1 MTSFARGVGETITRN
16 DNLSSLMTI
25 LRVLLLT
32 SGFTNSGFTATGF
45 TFGSIQIDDIP
56 NKYEKRKT
64 SSSISITDNSSS
76 IFNIFGNLRFAVES
90 ISKLDSLQRIATF
103 LRKIGFSG
111 FSSTGFTTTG
121 FTIAPSTYIDDQTN
135 IGIKRRSFHSF
146 PAPFNAVVSVK
157 NALGNLR
164 YIEDT
169 LPRNDSVEFIVNRFR
184 TILESGGFTN
194 SGFTATGFLVG
205 NDTIRF
211 SDKISTGVMYN
222 IQEPNIN
229 ISDALSSIKNIL
241 GNLRYI
247 VDNSTISD
255 VIKKGISLIVQ
266 EGRGFT
272 IDGFTTTGFT
282 YGGVVINDLIQKSKG
297 LAGTL
302 IENGVFDSA
311 IMDPSMFDPDDS
323 IVVSDVIETLQLGL
337 KRSVSETITLNDS
350 IQKNIHKLINEV
362 SGFTFTGFTQT
373 GFVLN
378 QYFVSDT
385 VITLREVTRT
395 IDVTITRLDSV
406 IRVINELGNLRFIN
420 YTVSNISDNA
430 DRIYS
435 ALRNPVEQFGFTLS
449 GFTRSGFTLDAGVP
463 ILDSVA
469 LTKQELYATI
479 SEISGFTVTGFT
491 DSGFFKQGGVFIGDA
506 VSRSMSTTIN
516 EVISRSDSILS
527 GLEFSIIDIAYSV
540 SDSITKRMDFVSY
553 IQQTKGFTDSGFVQS
568 GFTFATGVFVG
579 DQLNVLKHIGN
590 LFRSIYE
597 VSGFTLTG
605 FTTSGFYNSG
615 GVFIGDIIKKNIN
628 STIENTVTLSQTVAR
643 SKSKLTS
650 LPSFLNDID
659 ISDGLERLVSIVR
672 EITASSG
679 FTQSGFTVTGFTK
692 GEAIYVLDLPSGISR
707 ITTLFRTVVETSGFT
722 LTGFTNS
729 GFFQSGGVYI
739 TDVVGKQINK
749 LIADTFSIN
758 DSVLGIVG
766 LKRLISDIEYDI
778 VDSVSFVKGYIRNI
792 TDGGF
797 TRSGFTSSGFFVDSS
812 IFVSDVVTQSV
823 RVANHFRTI
832 FDLGGFTVAGFTT
845 SGFLIGGVQVF
856 DYVNSFTS
864 KLRTI
869 EEQSI
874 WDFNIFDPEVYGS
887 LSVGLL
893 DTIDIVKNI
902 NGNMRFATETI
913 TVTTQSIVKDIS
925 KTIFEGGGFTSTGF
939 NISGFLIGGVAMSDV
954 MQAIKTTPRSM
965 LDTISN
971 SDILYRQNWMFR
983 KLLDL
988 SGGYPSY
995 EIIDLVKKLPSMS
1008 IFDTIVLG
1016 EVTDRTTQIY
1026 KLISDTLPITD
1037 TLINGN
1043 TFYSVIDDI
1052 EVAVSDVISK
1062 SLGFT
1067 INDIQV
1073 NISDNVISQIN
1084 LFGTLRDISD
1094 SVNNIAQSITKD
1106 VTKSIL
1112 EGFVGFTKTGFT
1124 TTGFSMIGGVGIYDT
1139 IGRIK
1144 GYTSI
1149 INDTVVLSDSISRI
1163 INELGNLR
1171 YIVETITPNDSV
1183 DRVIDIFREL
1193 LQIAGFTQTG
1203 FTSSG
1208 FFLTGGVNIID
1219 FVENTKKDLT
1229 RTISEVSGFTLTG
1242 FTETGF
1248 YLNGGVFV
1256 NDVISKAINK
1266 IISENVSSTSIVQK
1280 VFSRIVTISENET
1293 ISDNLSSALALF
1305 RTILQQNGFTLTGF
1319 TPTGFSYNGV
1329 AIFDTIQRVRSNDFF
1344 RVIEESSGFSIT
1356 GFTDSGFYINGG
1368 VFINDVVQR
1377 VGVFSRSVSFN
1388 VLQEDSINIGVFA
1401 SITDSI
1407 SQSDLVSNIIEYLR
1421 SISEAS
1427 GFTLSGFTDSGFVH
1441 GYAIDVSDV
1450 LIGAKGI
1457 ENIFRSIN
1465 EISGFTF
1472 SGFTNT
1478 GFYVGGV
1485 TIIDTLTK
1493 GITYSIQDTFA
1504 LSQSVVGTKN
1514 AFGTARQIF
1523 DNITPQSF
1531 IGRLIGN
1538 MRDIFEVRGF
1548 TFSGFTRSGFVFAG
1562 GVYMEDFVERVVS
1575 DFGYLSSSV
1584 GVISDSVTTRIDYL
1598 RTLIENVTS
1607 ISVVN
1612 RVTVAFRN
1620 IFESSGF
1627 TLTGFTLSGFF
1638 VGYRI
1643 NISDSLTSTRGVFT
1657 NIPLQSIGIV
1667 DLLEQT
1673 FKANV
1678 IMEILDSI
1686 SSSQIVS
1693 RNVNALRNVF
1703 DVRGFTPTGFTLTGF
1718 TQNGVGVYDYVSKI
1732 QSSHLLRDIFET
1744 SGFTLTGFTL
1754 SGFTING
1761 GVYVGDIIDRL
1772 TNINISL
1779 SESVSITGIPIRV
1792 ISYVVSIPT
1801 DIINVS
1807 DSIGKVI
1814 GWFRYISES
1823 SGFTLT
1829 GFTNTGFVQDAGI
1842 YVFDNVVQLKET
1854 GNLFREIYD
1863 TSGFTITG
1871 FTSSGFYI
1879 NGGVFINDIISKTV
1893 TKTVTSIISTSDLT
1907 NRELNPL
1914 FRLISDSNIIVSDS
1928 VLRLVEI
1935 VRNISLDT
1943 GFTSTGFTLSG
1954 FYIVDTGVSV
1964 DDVNQGFIRLGN
1976 FFRYVQESSGFTISG
1991 FTDSGFLLGGGV
2003 AVNDVIS
2010 RVYRSYKRKLVVS
2023 TNVSD
2028 TISGVLN
2035 LFGKLVV
2042 ITDLSISVADSIRK
2056 DITKIIAETTGFTFT
2071 GFTESGFSI
2080 FSTGIITDSVLGVKG
2095 IIRSTSSSVSFGI
2108 DSITSIKNLFGSI
2121 RNNIE
2126 TAIIL
2131 DDSVVRVVDLLRDLN
2146 EIAGFTQTGFTD
2158 SGFFKQGGALIS
2170 DIITGVRDQEYIRNI
2185 VDSGGFTLTGF
2196 TITGFTSI
2204 GGVQIYDIVDR
2215 LQTRFIGLSDI
2226 VTLSD
2231 KPNVSKFR
2239 IILNEISV
2247 LDSVAKIYNA
2257 LRNITATAGFTFT
2270 GFTTSGFTLGE
2281 ATKIL
2286 DSVVLS
2292 KDVGNLFRTILD
2304 TGGFVPS
2311 GFTSSG
2317 FTIFTGTRI
2326 YDIISK
2332 NVGKQIIN
2340 TLSNSDIVGK
2350 DKGINLTSIVLSSS
2364 SVIRLLNVQRII
2376 NEFRAFTLTGFT
2388 FSGFTNAGVNIKD
2401 VLNATTRIG
2410 RFYRYIEESSGFTN
2424 TGFTLSGF
2432 TVGVN
2437 LQFQEF
2443 VEGVRGAPREISETI
2458 TRTDSVI
2465 RVITSFRTL
2474 TDNVFIDI
2482 DQLETS
2488 ATDLIVGVNEIAIVI
2503 SDSVEK
2509 LSGLS
2514 RVLSENTTYLDTLTR
2529 TITLFRLISEIPVNV
2544 DSSVQ
2549 RVISSLRSIVAPT
2562 ISVSDIIQK
2571 DIIKNIFETIISVT
2585 DSITKDITKLITE
2598 PSISVTDSLERVR
2611 SVLRNYFELTYN
2623 VTDNISKD
2631 ILKNIFEVSVS
2642 VPDAVDRT
2650 IELFRNTSSTV
2661 TFGVDILVRNIEL
2674 LRNISAPSITIS
2686 DSISKDILKNI
2697 FDVSISVTSTVDRTI
2712 ELFRVVSESVSVPD
2726 SVDRTI
2732 QSLRSILDTDLQNAI
2747 TDSISK
2753 DVLKNIF
2760 QTITRNDTIKTI
2772 QARTINELVSS
2783 ISIVS
2788 RKITFLR
2795 NILDVDL
2802 SGAISDL
2809 LNRTISLFR
2818 NISEISVSVD
2828 SSVQRVIL
2836 SLRSITDSVSVP
2848 DSVDRTIQSLRSL
2861 VVASSISD
2869 LVSRNTSSLRL
2880 LSSSIVI
2887 SDNITKD
2894 VLKNI
2899 YDSAITVSD
2908 SVDRTIELLRN
2919 IEDISYNV
2927 TDIISKYIL
2936 KNIFEVS
2943 ISVTDSISKD
2953 VLKNIYDSVSVPD
2966 FVDRTIQSLRL
2977 ILDTDLE
2984 NAISDIINKD
2994 ILKNIFEVSVTITDN
3009 ISKNVLKN
3017 IFEVSVTITD
3027 NISKDVL
3034 KNIFDVSIS
3043 VTDNIIKDILKNIS
3057 DSVSILDS
3065 VDEAIGRSIIDTDLQ
3080 NAITDNISKDVLKNI
3095 FDVSISVT
3103 DNISKDILKNIFEV
3117 SISISDSI
3125 STDLLRNIFEISI
3138 SVSDNISKDI
3148 LKNIFDVSISVSDN
3162 ITKDIVKYIT
3172 DSISRSDSVVGIKN
3186 ILRFVADEIEISL
3199 FDDFFDPEVY
3209 GSFNGVADYINIGI
3223 GRFIQ
3228 EDIFQK
3234 DIVNAGFF
3242 ALIDDVAIT
3251 ITDSITKDVTKVIS
3265 ESITITDNIS
3275 KDVVKYISET
3285 VSITDDL
3292 SKDILKNIFEISINV
3307 TDNISKD
3314 VLKNIFEVSISI
3326 SDDILKDISKN
3337 IVETISVSDQ
3347 VLKDNI
3353 LKNIIEVSYNVT
3365 DNISKDI
3372 LKNIFDVSISV
3383 TDNISK
3389 DILKNVFEI
3398 SYNVTDNISK
3408 DILKN
3413 IFEISVS
3420 ISDNITKDILKNIFE
3435 VSYSITDN
3443 ISKDVL
3449 KNIFEISI
3457 SVSDNITKDIVKFII
3472 ESSYNVTDLVTKDVG
3487 KFIGESISI
3496 TDDIS
3501 KDILKNIFE
3510 VSVSI
3515 SDSINTNLSLNIVDI
3530 DVIVTD
3536 NITKDIVKYILDSV
3550 NVSDNISK
3558 DVLKN
3563 IFDNDLENA
3572 ITDNITMGMGVF
3584 INDLS
3589 INITD
3594 AIGKDVV
3601 KVITETV
3608 SITDNIIKDI
3618 IKNISENVVLSDVVS
3633 DQLSVFILESVDIS
3647 DLIQKDILK
3656 NIFEFISKSDKLT
3669 KSMSYRIFDPRISI
3683 SDDILLEFGR
3693 FINELDISVTDA
3705 IGKDVS
3711 KTIIESVLINDLLN
3725 FTKGKL
3731 TSITDLAI
3739 VVSDNISKDILKN
3752 IFETISIIDSL
3763 SKDIL
3768 KNVYDAVSI
3777 ADQVFGEFIVQV
3789 ALAST
3794 SIVKL
3799 SLQTTSLITESATIP
3814 FKTIIK
3820 DEVLF
3825 TTIVKQ
3831 SILINT
3837 IIRQA
3842 ITFNSIVRQAITF
3855 NSIIKSQ
3862 ILFNTLVRQSIL
3874 FNTIIKDSII
3884 FTTTIK
3890 NIIDFITKIKIVLYF
3905 KSLIGNDG
3913 K

>member
-1 MTSFARGVGETITRN
+1 MVS
-16 DNLSSLMTI
+16 I
-25 LRVLLLT
+25 LREVSDTISNGNDGISRLATVIRILLLT
-32 SGFTNSGFTATGF
+32 SGFTTSGFSTTGF
-45 TFGSIQIDDIP
+45 TFGSIQLSDIP
-56 NKYEKRKT
+56 NKSEGRKT
-64 SSSISITDNSSS
+64 SSSITMNDNTSS
-76 IFNIFGNLRFAVES
+76 ILNILGNLRFAIEN

-121 FTIAPSTYIDDQTN
+121 FTIAPSTYIEDQAN
-135 IGIKRRSFHSF
+135 KGIKRRSFHSF
-146 PAPFNAVVSVK
+146 PAPSNFVIIVK

-164 YIEDT
+164 YVEDT
-169 LPRNDSVEFIVNRFR
+169 LPRNDSVEFIANRFR

-211 SDKISTGVMYN
+211 SDKISMGVMYN
-222 IQEPNIN
+222 IQEPNIDV
-229 ISDALSSIKNIL
+229 SDALSSVKNIL

-247 VDNSTISD
+247 VDSSTISD
-255 VIKKGISLIVQ
+255 IIKKGINLIIQ

-272 IDGFTTTGFT
+272 LDGFTTTGFT
-282 YGGVVINDLIQKSKG
+282 YGGVFVSDIIQKSKG
-297 LAGTL
+297 QF
-302 IENGVFDSA
+302 VSA
-311 IMDPSMFDPDDS
+311 ISDVLENEPTDS
-323 IVVSDVIETLQLGL
+323 ISSVIQNLRNISDTDLSGTISDLIRKDIL
-337 KRSVSETITLNDS
+337 KNVL
-350 IQKNIHKLINEV
+350 EV
-362 SGFTFTGFTQT
+362 SGFTFTGFTST

-378 QYFVSDT
+378 QYFVSD
-385 VITLREVTRT
+385 VVSLVR
-395 IDVTITRLDSV
+395 DVARSVDEATQFDFDLFDEDYFDEGGIFISDSIIGV
-406 IRVINELGNLRFIN
+406 VNELGNLRFVSS
-420 YTVSNISDNA
+420 TVSNISDSVG
-430 DRIYS
+430 RLYT
-435 ALRNPVEQFGFTLS
+435 ALRNPLEQFGFTLS

-479 SEISGFTVTGFT
+479 SEVSGFTITGFT
-491 DSGFFKQGGVFIGDA
+491 DSGFFKQGGVFVGDQ
-506 VSRSMSTTIN
+506 
-516 EVISRSDSILS
+516 ISRFMSSVRALNEGVSTSDSILS
-527 GLEFSIIDIAYSV
+527 GLEFGIIDIAYSV
-540 SDSITKRMDFVSY
+540 SDVITKRMDFVSY
-553 IQQTKGFTDSGFVQS
+553 IQQTKGFTDSGFTQS

-579 DQLNVLKHIGN
+579 DQLDILKHIGN
-590 LFRSIYE
+590 LFRDIYE
-597 VSGFTLTG
+597 TSGFTLSG
-605 FTTSGFYNSG
+605 FTSSGFYNSG
-615 GVFIGDIIKKNIN
+615 GVFINDIITRNVNKVIT
-628 STIENTVTLSQTVAR
+628 STVTLSQTVAR

-650 LPSFLNDID
+650 IPSFVNDID

-722 LTGFTNS
+722 LTGFTSS

-739 TDVVGKQINK
+739 TDVVGKQISK
-749 LIADTFSIN
+749 FIADTFSIN
-758 DSVLGIVG
+758 DSVLGVVG
-766 LKRLISDIEYDI
+766 VKRFISDIEYS
-778 VDSVSFVKGYIRNI
+778 VTDSISLVKGYIRNI

-812 IFVSDVVTQSV
+812 IIVSDVVTQSV

-832 FDLGGFTVAGFTT
+832 FDLGGFTVTGFTT
-845 SGFLIGGVQVF
+845 SGFLIGGTQVF

-874 WDFNIFDPEVYGS
+874 WDFNIFDPEVYGA

-893 DTIDIVKNI
+893 DTIDSVKNI
-902 NGNMRFATETI
+902 NGNVRFATEII

-925 KTIFEGGGFTSTGF
+925 KGIFEGGGFTSTGF
-939 NISGFLIGGVAMSDV
+939 NLSGFLIGGVAMSDV
-954 MQAIKTTPRSM
+954 MQGIKTTPRSM
-965 LDTISN
+965 LDTVSN
-971 SDILYRQNWMFR
+971 SDVISRQNWIFR
-983 KLLDL
+983 KMLDL

-1008 IFDTIVLG
+1008 IFDTIVLD

-1026 KLISDTLPITD
+1026 KLISDTIPITD
-1037 TLINGN
+1037 TLINGT

-1073 NISDNVISQIN
+1073 NISDNVINQIN
-1084 LFGTLRDISD
+1084 LFGTLRNISD
-1094 SVNNIAQSITKD
+1094 SVNNITQSITKD
-1106 VTKSIL
+1106 ITKTIL

-1124 TTGFSMIGGVGIYDT
+1124 TTGFSRIGGVGIDDFVVSTRGFIAIIDEATQFDFDLFDEGYFDDGG
-1139 IGRIK
+1139 IFVGDSIDEIK
-1144 GYTSI
+1144 NILGNI
-1149 INDTVVLSDSISRI
+1149 RNISDSFSVSDSVSRI
-1163 INELGNLR
+1163 TQSFR
-1171 YIVETITPNDSV
+1171 
-1183 DRVIDIFREL
+1183 DI
-1193 LQIAGFTQTG
+1193 LQIAGFTQSG
-1203 FTSSG
+1203 FTPSG
-1208 FFLTGGVNIID
+1208 FFLSGGVNIID
-1219 FVENTKKDLT
+1219 FVENTKKDLI
-1229 RTISEVSGFTLTG
+1229 RSISEASGFTLTG

-1256 NDVISKAINK
+1256 NDIISKAITK
-1266 IISENVSSTSIVQK
+1266 IISETNISSTSIVQK
-1280 VFSRIVTISENET
+1280 VFSRVVTVLENES
-1293 ISDNLSSALALF
+1293 ISDSLSSALELF
-1305 RTILQQNGFTLTGF
+1305 RNILQQNGFTLSGF

-1329 AIFDTIQRVRSNDFF
+1329 TIFDTIQRVRSNDFF

-1368 VFINDVVQR
+1368 VFINDVVER
-1377 VGVFSRSVSFN
+1377 VGVFSRSVSLN
-1388 VLQEDSINIGVFA
+1388 ILQGDSINTTTGILA
-1401 SITDSI
+1401 NITDSI
-1407 SQSDLVSNIIEYLR
+1407 TRSDLVSNVLEYFR

-1450 LIGAKGI
+1450 LVGAKGI

-1575 DFGYLSSSV
+1575 DFGYLSSNV
-1584 GVISDSVTTRIDYL
+1584 GAISDSVTTRIDYL

-1612 RVTVAFRN
+1612 RVIVALRN

-1643 NISDSLTSTRGVFT
+1643 NISDSLTGTRNVLK
-1657 NIPLQSIGIV
+1657 NMPLQSVGIV

-1703 DVRGFTPTGFTLTGF
+1703 DVRGFTLSGFTITGF

-1761 GVYVGDIIDRL
+1761 GVYVGDIIDRFTTL
-1772 TNINISL
+1772 NISL
-1779 SESVSITGIPIRV
+1779 SESVSTTGIPIRV
-1792 ISYVVSIPT
+1792 ISSIRSIST

-1807 DSIGKVI
+1807 DSIGKVVD
-1814 GWFRYISES
+1814 WFRYISES

-1842 YVFDNVVQLKET
+1842 YVFDSVSQLKHT

-1964 DDVNQGFIRLGN
+1964 EDVSVGFTRIGN

-1991 FTDSGFLLGGGV
+1991 FTDSGFFLGGGV

-2035 LFGKLVV
+2035 LFGKLVI

-2095 IIRSTSSSVSFGI
+2095 IIKSTSSSVSFGI
-2108 DSITSIKNLFGSI
+2108 DSITSIKNLFGSL

-2131 DDSVVRVVDLLRDLN
+2131 DDSTVRVVDLLRDLN

-2170 DIITGVRDQEYIRNI
+2170 DILTVVRDQEYIRNI
-2185 VDSGGFTLTGF
+2185 VDSGGFTFTGF

-2231 KPNVSKFR
+2231 KSNVSKFR

-2281 ATKIL
+2281 TTKIL
-2286 DSVVLS
+2286 DSVISS

-2304 TGGFVPS
+2304 SGGFVPS

-2317 FTIFTGTRI
+2317 FTIFTGIGI

-2376 NEFRAFTLTGFT
+2376 NEFRAFTFTGFT

-2424 TGFTLSGF
+2424 TGFTSSGF

-2443 VEGVRGAPREISETI
+2443 VEGVRGVPREISETI
-2458 TRTDSVI
+2458 TRSDSII
-2465 RVITSFRTL
+2465 RVLTSFRTL

-2488 ATDLIVGVNEIAIVI
+2488 ATDLIVGVTEIAIVI

-2509 LSGLS
+2509 LSDLS

-2529 TITLFRLISEIPVNV
+2529 TITLFRLISEISVNV

-2549 RVISSLRSIVAPT
+2549 RVISSLRSIVSPT

-2571 DIIKNIFETIISVT
+2571 DIVKNIFETTISVT
-2585 DSITKDITKLITE
+2585 DSIKNDIVKLITE

-2611 SVLRNYFELTYN
+2611 NVSRNYFELTYN
-2623 VTDNISKD
+2623 VTDSISKD
-2631 ILKNIFEVSVS
+2631 VLKNIFEVSVS

-2650 IELFRNTSSTV
+2650 IELFRNANSTV
-2661 TFGVDILVRNIEL
+2661 TFGVDLLVRNIEL

-2686 DSISKDILKNI
+2686 DSISKDVLKNI
-2697 FDVSISVTSTVDRTI
+2697 FEVSISATSIVDRTI
-2712 ELFRVVSESVSVPD
+2712 ELFRSISESVSVPD
-2726 SVDRTI
+2726 AVDRTI
-2732 QSLRSILDTDLQNAI
+2732 QSLRSILDTDLQSAI
-2747 TDSISK
+2747 SDSISK

-2760 QTITRNDTIKTI
+2760 QTVTRLDKIS
-2772 QARTINELVSS
+2772 INQGRAINQIISS
-2783 ISIVS
+2783 ISTVS
-2788 RKITFLR
+2788 RRITILR
-2795 NILDVDL
+2795 NISDVDL
-2802 SGAISDL
+2802 SGTITDL
-2809 LNRTISLFR
+2809 IDRTISLFR
-2818 NISEISVSVD
+2818 N
-2828 SSVQRVIL
+2828 
-2836 SLRSITDSVSVP
+2836 
-2848 DSVDRTIQSLRSL
+2848 
-2861 VVASSISD
+2861 
-2869 LVSRNTSSLRL
+2869 
-2880 LSSSIVI
+2880 
-2887 SDNITKD
+2887 
-2894 VLKNI
+2894 
-2899 YDSAITVSD
+2899 
-2908 SVDRTIELLRN
+2908 
-2919 IEDISYNV
+2919 
-2927 TDIISKYIL
+2927 
-2936 KNIFEVS
+2936 
-2943 ISVTDSISKD
+2943 
-2953 VLKNIYDSVSVPD
+2953 
-2966 FVDRTIQSLRL
+2966 
-2977 ILDTDLE
+2977 
-2984 NAISDIINKD
+2984 
-2994 ILKNIFEVSVTITDN
+2994 
-3009 ISKNVLKN
+3009 
-3017 IFEVSVTITD
+3017 
-3027 NISKDVL
+3027 
-3034 KNIFDVSIS
+3034 
-3043 VTDNIIKDILKNIS
+3043 
-3057 DSVSILDS
+3057 
-3065 VDEAIGRSIIDTDLQ
+3065 
-3080 NAITDNISKDVLKNI
+3080 
-3095 FDVSISVT
+3095 
-3103 DNISKDILKNIFEV
+3103 
-3117 SISISDSI
+3117 
-3125 STDLLRNIFEISI
+3125 
-3138 SVSDNISKDI
+3138 
-3148 LKNIFDVSISVSDN
+3148 
-3162 ITKDIVKYIT
+3162 
-3172 DSISRSDSVVGIKN
+3172 
-3186 ILRFVADEIEISL
+3186 
-3199 FDDFFDPEVY
+3199 
-3209 GSFNGVADYINIGI
+3209 
-3223 GRFIQ
+3223 
-3228 EDIFQK
+3228 
-3234 DIVNAGFF
+3234 
-3242 ALIDDVAIT
+3242 
-3251 ITDSITKDVTKVIS
+3251 
-3265 ESITITDNIS
+3265 
-3275 KDVVKYISET
+3275 
-3285 VSITDDL
+3285 
-3292 SKDILKNIFEISINV
+3292 
-3307 TDNISKD
+3307 
-3314 VLKNIFEVSISI
+3314 
-3326 SDDILKDISKN
+3326 
-3337 IVETISVSDQ
+3337 
-3347 VLKDNI
+3347 
-3353 LKNIIEVSYNVT
+3353 
-3365 DNISKDI
+3365 
-3372 LKNIFDVSISV
+3372 
-3383 TDNISK
+3383 
-3389 DILKNVFEI
+3389 
-3398 SYNVTDNISK
+3398 
-3408 DILKN
+3408 
-3413 IFEISVS
+3413 
-3420 ISDNITKDILKNIFE
+3420 
-3435 VSYSITDN
+3435 
-3443 ISKDVL
+3443 
-3449 KNIFEISI
+3449 
-3457 SVSDNITKDIVKFII
+3457 
-3472 ESSYNVTDLVTKDVG
+3472 
-3487 KFIGESISI
+3487 
-3496 TDDIS
+3496 
-3501 KDILKNIFE
+3501 
-3510 VSVSI
+3510 
-3515 SDSINTNLSLNIVDI
+3515 
-3530 DVIVTD
+3530 
-3536 NITKDIVKYILDSV
+3536 
-3550 NVSDNISK
+3550 
-3558 DVLKN
+3558 
-3563 IFDNDLENA
+3563 
-3572 ITDNITMGMGVF
+3572 
-3584 INDLS
+3584 
-3589 INITD
+3589 
-3594 AIGKDVV
+3594 
-3601 KVITETV
+3601 
-3608 SITDNIIKDI
+3608 
-3618 IKNISENVVLSDVVS
+3618 
-3633 DQLSVFILESVDIS
+3633 
-3647 DLIQKDILK
+3647 
-3656 NIFEFISKSDKLT
+3656 
-3669 KSMSYRIFDPRISI
+3669 
-3683 SDDILLEFGR
+3683 
-3693 FINELDISVTDA
+3693 
-3705 IGKDVS
+3705 
-3711 KTIIESVLINDLLN
+3711 
-3725 FTKGKL
+3725 
-3731 TSITDLAI
+3731 
-3739 VVSDNISKDILKN
+3739 
-3752 IFETISIIDSL
+3752 
-3763 SKDIL
+3763 
-3768 KNVYDAVSI
+3768 
-3777 ADQVFGEFIVQV
+3777 
-3789 ALAST
+3789 
-3794 SIVKL
+3794 
-3799 SLQTTSLITESATIP
+3799 
-3814 FKTIIK
+3814 
-3820 DEVLF
+3820 
-3825 TTIVKQ
+3825 
-3831 SILINT
+3831 
-3837 IIRQA
+3837 
-3842 ITFNSIVRQAITF
+3842 
-3855 NSIIKSQ
+3855 
-3862 ILFNTLVRQSIL
+3862 
-3874 FNTIIKDSII
+3874 
-3884 FTTTIK
+3884 
-3890 NIIDFITKIKIVLYF
+3890 
-3905 KSLIGNDG
+3905 
-3913 K
+3913 